1 MKQKKRAVSVRSLLP
16 SSRPLWVLALSTLAR
31 STGNG
36 VVVAIIVLYLTRS
49 VEISSTSVGLALAI
63 AAVVGMIV
71 SIPAGH
77 ASDVLGA
84 RPTAICSVVLQG
96 VAVWGYVLVGGF
108 GALVAAAA
116 LVAVTDSASSASRGA
131 LVALA
136 VPQKE
141 RVRTRAYLRSVT
153 NVGFSVGA
161 LLGGL
166 VLNADSPAAYTGA
179 LIASGALFVV
189 AGLAFLA
196 LDTVPQ
202 VPRPAEESPWGVLR
216 DGPFV
221 AVGMINAVLMMNAG
235 ILDVALPIWIAE
247 NTQAPMSVFAPLLLI
262 NTVMVVFLQVPVS
275 KGAEDVRGGARALFR
290 SGLWLAACCAAIAL
304 ASGRSTW
311 VAVVLLVAGVA
322 IHTVGELLY
331 SAGSWA
337 LSYELAPEHA
347 QGQYQGMFGLTT
359 QLGTAITP
367 AVTALLI
374 VQHGWIGWLVMGAM
388 LAAAGL
394 AAPAVAR
401 WAERSRPAYSR
412 PAAALAG

>member
-1 MKQKKRAVSVRSLLP
+1 MKQKKRAISLRSLLP

-36 VVVAIIVLYLTRS
+36 VVVAIIVLYLTHS
-49 VEISSTSVGLALAI
+49 VDISSTHVGLALTV
-63 AAVVGMIV
+63 AAVVGMVV

-77 ASDVLGA
+77 ATDVLGA
-84 RPTAICSVVLQG
+84 RPAAIWSVVLQG
-96 VAVWGYVLVGGF
+96 IAVWGYVLVGGF
-108 GALVAAAA
+108 AALVAAAA
-116 LVAVTDSASSASRGA
+116 LVAVADSASNASRGA

-136 VPQKE
+136 VPQQD

-166 VLNADSPAAYTGA
+166 VLSRNSPAVYTGA
-179 LIASGALFVV
+179 LLASGALFIV

-196 LDTVPQ
+196 LDAVPK
-202 VPRPAEESPWGVLR
+202 VPRPAEASPWGVLR

-247 NTQAPMSVFAPLLLI
+247 KTDAPMSVFAPLLLV

-275 KGAEDVRGGARALFR
+275 KGVDDVRGGARALFR

-304 ASGRSTW
+304 ASGRSAW
-311 VAVVLLVAGVA
+311 LAVVFLVAGVA

-359 QLGTAITP
+359 QMGTAMTP

-388 LAAAGL
+388 LAAAGC
-394 AAPAVAR
+394 AAPSVAR
-401 WAERSRPAYSR
+401 WAERSRER
-412 PAAALAG
+412 GAAPVAAVGV

>member
-1 MKQKKRAVSVRSLLP
+1 V
-16 SSRPLWVLALSTLAR
+16 WVLALSTLAR

-36 VVVAIIVLYLTRS
+36 VVVAVIVLYLTRS
-49 VEISSTSVGLALAI
+49 VGIDATRVGLGLTV
-63 AAVVGMIV
+63 AAVVGMV
-71 SIPAGH
+71 ASIPAGH
-77 ASDVLGA
+77 ATDVIGA
-84 RPTAICSVVLQG
+84 RNTAIASVVLHG
-96 VAVWGYVLVGGF
+96 ATICCYAFVEGF
-108 GALVAAAA
+108 AGLLIAAG
-116 LVAVTDSASSASRGA
+116 LVAVAESASNASRGA

-166 VLNADSPAAYTGA
+166 ALSHHTREGYTLA
-179 LIASGALFVV
+179 LIGSGVLFVV

-196 LDTVPQ
+196 LDRTPP
-202 VPRPAEESPWGVLR
+202 VPRPEDASPWQVLK

-221 AVGMINAVLMMNAG
+221 AVGAINAVLMMNAG
-235 ILDVALPIWIAE
+235 ILDVALPLWIAE
-247 NTQAPMSVFAPLLLI
+247 HTNAPISLFAPLLLV
-262 NTVMVVFLQVPVS
+262 NTVMVVLLQVPVS
-275 KGAEDVRGGARALFR
+275 KGAEDVRGGARALAR
-290 SGLWLAACCAAIAL
+290 SGMWLALCCAVIAL
-304 ASGRSTW
+304 AAGRSPW
-311 VAVVLLVAGVA
+311 VAGVFLVAGVA
-322 IHTVGELLY
+322 VHTVGELLY

-374 VQHGWIGWLVMGAM
+374 VRHGWVGWLVMGAL

-401 WAERSRPAYSR
+401 WAERTRERATVPAVQ
-412 PAAALAG
+412 AGA